1 MTDSDTETDFIIET
15 PELNEGPEP
24 RTEKRF
30 PVVTQV
36 AILGLILLV
45 LLGITY
51 APAFITGV
59 KTASTQKPAES
70 APLVIAE
77 NTIKTIAPIENI
89 LVGAKAAYVYD
100 VRTKRALYSK
110 DPDAVLPLASITKL
124 MTALIA
130 HELVATN
137 KTVIVPKAAVLQ
149 SGSSGLSE
157 GERFT
162 TAALSKY
169 AVLASS
175 NDAAYALA
183 SAVGAVID
191 DKKNP
196 NQTFVKAMN
205 IRAVELGLSH
215 LHFLNPTGLDI
226 SPTEAGA
233 VGTAREISFLMEYIV
248 DKYPEILVPTTVES
262 ARVYNA
268 DGAYHDAENT
278 NPIIGDIPNLL
289 GSKTGYTDLAGGNLT
304 IAFDAGYNR
313 PIIITVLGS
322 SYDGRFAD
330 VKKLVTAV
338 TKAFSE
344 K

>member
-1 MTDSDTETDFIIET
+1 MIEPDEYIIET
-15 PELNEGPEP
+15 FSPDLP
-24 RTEKRF
+24 RGEKRF
-30 PVVTQV
+30 PVVTQLALLGLLLV
-36 AILGLILLV
+36 AIF
-45 LLGITY
+45 GITY
-51 APAFITGV
+51 APKFFTDSKSADAQ
-59 KTASTQKPAES
+59 KTAGS

-77 NTIKTIAPIENI
+77 NTIQTIPVLENI
-89 LVGAKAAYVYD
+89 HLSAKSAYVYD
-100 VRTKRALYSK
+100 VRAKRALYSK
-110 DPDAVLPLASITKL
+110 DPDTVLPLASITKL

-137 KTVIVPKAAVLQ
+137 KTIVVPKAAISQ
-149 SGSSGLSE
+149 SGSSGLRE

-191 DKKNP
+191 NTKNP
-196 NQTFVKAMN
+196 NQTFVKSMN
-205 IRAVELGLSH
+205 IRAAELGLPH

-226 SPTEAGA
+226 SVTEAGA

-248 DKYPEILVPTTVES
+248 SNYPEILAPTTIES

-278 NPIIGDIPNLL
+278 NPIISKIPNLL

-313 PIIITVLGS
+313 PIIVTVLGAT
-322 SYDGRFAD
+322 YDGRFTD
-330 VKKLVTAV
+330 VQKLVDAV
-338 TKAFSE
+338 TAAFATH

>member
-1 MTDSDTETDFIIET
+1 MSEPDEYIIET
-15 PELNEGPEP
+15 FLPEVP
-24 RTEKRF
+24 RKEKRF
-30 PVVTQV
+30 PVVTQLAV
-36 AILGLILLV
+36 LGLILV
-45 LLGITY
+45 VIFGITY
-51 APAFITGV
+51 APKFISGAKNTG
-59 KTASTQKPAES
+59 TQKAAES

-77 NTIKTIAPIENI
+77 NTIQTVPVLENMH
-89 LVGAKAAYVYD
+89 LSAKSAYVYD
-100 VRTKRALYSK
+100 VRAKRALYSK
-110 DPDAVLPLASITKL
+110 DPDTVLPLASITKL

-137 KTVIVPKAAVLQ
+137 KTVVVPKAAISQ

-183 SAVGAVID
+183 IAVGAVID

-196 NQTFVKAMN
+196 NQTFVKTMN
-205 IRAVELGLSH
+205 IRATELGLPH

-248 DKYPEILVPTTVES
+248 NNYPEILTPTTVES
-262 ARVYNA
+262 ARVYNT

-278 NPIIGDIPNLL
+278 NPIISKIPNLL

-304 IAFDAGYNR
+304 VAFDAGYNR
-313 PIIITVLGS
+313 PIIITVL
-322 SYDGRFAD
+322 AD
-330 VKKLVTAV
+330 VEKLVDAV
-338 TKAFSE
+338 TAAFAAQ

>member
-1 MTDSDTETDFIIET
+1 MSEPDDYIIKT
-15 PELNEGPEP
+15 FLPEVA
-24 RTEKRF
+24 RAEKRF
-30 PVVTQV
+30 PVVAQLAV
-36 AILGLILLV
+36 LGLILV
-45 LLGITY
+45 AIFGVTY
-51 APAFITGV
+51 APKFMTAV
-59 KTASTQKPAES
+59 KPASTEKAPDV

-77 NTIKTIAPIENI
+77 NTIQTIPALGDIHI
-89 LVGAKAAYVYD
+89 GAKSAYIYD
-100 VRTKRALYSK
+100 VRAKRALFSK
-110 DPDAVLPLASITKL
+110 DPDTVLPLASITKL

-130 HELVATN
+130 HELVASN
-137 KTVIVPKAAVLQ
+137 KTVVVPKAAISQ
-149 SGSSGLSE
+149 SGSSGMSE

-191 DKKNP
+191 DKKDP
-196 NQTFVKAMN
+196 NQTFVKTMN
-205 IRAVELGLSH
+205 IRATELGLPH

-226 SPTEAGA
+226 STTEPGA
-233 VGTAREISFLMEYIV
+233 VGTAREISFLMEYIIAN
-248 DKYPEILVPTTVES
+248 YPEILAPTTVAN

-268 DGAYHDAENT
+268 DGVYHDAENT

-304 IAFDAGYNR
+304 IAFDVGYNR

-322 SYDGRFAD
+322 TYDGRFTD
-330 VKKLVTAV
+330 VKKLVEAV
-338 TKAFSE
+338 TAAFTA
-344 K
+344 KK

>member
-1 MTDSDTETDFIIET
+1 MTEPDDYLIET
-15 PELNEGPEP
+15 NLLEDKPA
-24 RTEKRF
+24 EKRF
-30 PVVTQV
+30 PVFAQL
-36 AILGLILLV
+36 AILGLILV
-45 LLGITY
+45 AILGITY
-51 APAFITGV
+51 APTFITGK
-59 KTASTQKPAES
+59 KTGGTNKPAEA

-77 NTIKTIAPIENI
+77 ETIKTIPTLENI
-89 LVGAKAAYVYD
+89 NIGAKSAYVYD

-110 DPDAVLPLASITKL
+110 SPDSVLPLASITKL

-130 HELVATN
+130 HELVATD
-137 KTVIVPKAAVLQ
+137 KTVIIPKAAVSQ

-183 SAVGAVID
+183 GAVGVVID
-191 DKKNP
+191 SSKNP

-205 IRAVELGLSH
+205 IRATELGLAH
-215 LHFLNPTGLDI
+215 LHFLNATGLDI

-233 VGTAREISFLMEYIV
+233 VGTAREVSFLMEYIV
-248 DKYPEILVPTTVES
+248 GNYPEILKPTTVDS
-262 ARVYNA
+262 ARVYNT

-278 NPIIGDIPNLL
+278 NPIINKIPNLL

-304 IAFDAGYNR
+304 IAFDAGFNR
-313 PIIITVLGS
+313 PIIVTVLGS
-322 SYDGRFAD
+322 TYDGRFVD
-330 VKKLVTAV
+330 VKKLVDAV
-338 TKAFSE
+338 TKALAAE
-344 K
+344 

>member
-1 MTDSDTETDFIIET
+1 MSESEEFIIDENI
-15 PELNEGPEP
+15 PEEP
-24 RTEKRF
+24 RAERRF
-30 PVVTQV
+30 PVVTQLTVLGLVLV
-36 AILGLILLV
+36 AIFSVAYLPKFIGAAKT
-45 LLGITY
+45 GID
-51 APAFITGV
+51 
-59 KTASTQKPAES
+59 KTAPE

-77 NTIKTIAPIENI
+77 ETIKTIATLENI
-89 LVGAKAAYVYD
+89 TIGAKAAYVYD

-130 HELVATN
+130 RELVANT
-137 KTVIVPKAAVLQ
+137 KTVAVPKTAIQQ
-149 SGSSGLSE
+149 SGSSGLAE

-191 DKKNP
+191 DQKNP
-196 NQTFVKAMN
+196 NQTFVKTMN
-205 IRAVELGLSH
+205 IRAEELGLPH
-215 LHFLNPTGLDI
+215 LHFKNPTGLDM
-226 SPTEAGA
+226 SETEAGA
-233 VGTAREISFLMEYIV
+233 VGTAREVSFLMNYIIEQ
-248 DKYPEILVPTTVES
+248 YPDILEPTTNTN
-262 ARVYNA
+262 ARIYNA

-278 NPIIGDIPNLL
+278 NPVITKIPNLL

-304 IAFDAGYNR
+304 IAFDAGFNR
-313 PIIITVLGS
+313 PIIVTVLGS

-330 VKKLVTAV
+330 VIKLVDAV
-338 TKAFSE
+338 TAALAAE
-344 K
+344 

>member
-1 MTDSDTETDFIIET
+1 MSEPDEYIIET
-15 PELNEGPEP
+15 FLPEEP
-24 RTEKRF
+24 RKEKRF
-30 PVVTQV
+30 PVVTQL
-36 AILGLILLV
+36 ALLGLILV
-45 LLGITY
+45 AIFGVTY
-51 APAFITGV
+51 APKFMNG
-59 KTASTQKPAES
+59 QKPGTNQKAAES

-77 NTIKTIAPIENI
+77 NTIQTIPVLENI
-89 LVGAKAAYVYD
+89 HLEAKSAYVYD
-100 VRTKRALYSK
+100 VRAKRALYGK

-130 HELVATN
+130 HELVASN
-137 KTVIVPKAAVLQ
+137 KTVVIPKAAISQ

-196 NQTFVKAMN
+196 NQTFVKTMN
-205 IRAVELGLSH
+205 IRATELGLPH
-215 LHFLNPTGLDI
+215 LHFLNPTGLDM
-226 SPTEAGA
+226 SETEAGA

-248 DKYPEILVPTTVES
+248 NNYPEILTPTTAQS
-262 ARVYNA
+262 ARVYNT

-304 IAFDAGYNR
+304 IAFDAGFNR

-322 SYDGRFAD
+322 SYDGRFTD
-330 VKKLVTAV
+330 VKKLVEAV
-338 TKAFSE
+338 TTAFSA
-344 K
+344 KK

>member
-1 MTDSDTETDFIIET
+1 MTEPDNYVIET
-15 PELNEGPEP
+15 FLPEVA

-30 PVVTQV
+30 PVIAQLAVLVFILV
-36 AILGLILLV
+36 A
-45 LLGITY
+45 LLGISY
-51 APAFITGV
+51 GPSFLSRAKAPDSQ
-59 KTASTQKPAES
+59 KTAEA

-77 NTIKTIAPIENI
+77 TTIQTIPVLENI
-89 LVGAKAAYVYD
+89 TLGAKAAYVYD
-100 VRTKRALYSK
+100 VRAKRALFSK
-110 DPDAVLPLASITKL
+110 EPDTVLPLASITKL

-137 KTVIVPKAAVLQ
+137 KTVIVPKEAISQ

-191 DKKNP
+191 TKKDP
-196 NQTFVKAMN
+196 NQTFVRTMN
-205 IRAVELGLSH
+205 IRATELGLPH

-226 SPTEAGA
+226 STTEAGA
-233 VGTAREISFLMEYIV
+233 VGTAREISFLMEYIISN
-248 DKYPEILVPTTVES
+248 YPEILTPTTVQS
-262 ARVYNA
+262 ARVYNT
-268 DGAYHDAENT
+268 DGAFHDAENT
-278 NPIIGDIPNLL
+278 NPIITDIPNLL

-304 IAFDAGYNR
+304 IAFDAGFNR
-313 PIIITVLGS
+313 PIIVTVLGS
-322 SYDGRFAD
+322 TYDGRFAD

-338 TKAFSE
+338 TAAFATQ